1 MKTLPQSGPQSGPG
15 AMPDLTAAILAR
27 TSGPAC
33 GRLRELACDFVDG
46 TLPGGDGDLVLGHLE
61 HCPACQG
68 LVARLRAAAL
78 FLPAFATLNPGA
90 DFTTSVLRR
99 THPAASPAPAPDPLL
114 AGWAR
119 LMGRPRAAL
128 EAAYLATAAGLILTQ
143 IPLPAPLRPLP
154 ASLVSLVRRESRD
167 SLAQLRAR
175 GEAWSRGPR
184 AFLLARTPGPQPGA
198 WSSLWS
204 RLEGLMNRSWLALVQ
219 AARQLRA
226 RAWPAAPKALPP
238 ASEPARAPLRSAF

>member
-1 MKTLPQSGPQSGPG
+1 MNAFPQSGPG
-15 AMPDLTAAILAR
+15 SGPDLTAAILAR

-46 TLPGGDGDLVLGHLE
+46 TLPGADGDLVRGHLD

-68 LVARLRAAAL
+68 LVARLKAAAL
-78 FLPAFATLNPGA
+78 LLPAFASLDPGA
-90 DFTTSVLRR
+90 GFTASVLSR
-99 THPAASPAPAPDPLL
+99 THPAAAPAPAPDPLL

-143 IPLPAPLRPLP
+143 LPLPGALRPLP
-154 ASLVSLVRRESRD
+154 AAFVALVRRESHA

-175 GEAWSRGPR
+175 GETWAQRPR
-184 AFLLARTPGPQPGA
+184 AFLPVRAPGPQPSNRA
-198 WSSLWS
+198 SLWS
-204 RLEGLMNRSWLALVQ
+204 RLDRLMHRSWLALVQ

-226 RAWPAAPKALPP
+226 RAWPAATKALPQ
-238 ASEPARAPLRSAF
+238 ATEPAKAPLRSAL

>member
-1 MKTLPQSGPQSGPG
+1 MNAFPQSGPG
-15 AMPDLTAAILAR
+15 SLPELTAAILAR

-46 TLPGGDGDLVLGHLE
+46 TLPGADGDLVRGHLD

-78 FLPAFATLNPGA
+78 LLPAFAALEPGG
-90 DFTTSVLRR
+90 DFTASVLRR
-99 THPAASPAPAPDPLL
+99 THPAAAPAPAPDPLL

-143 IPLPAPLRPLP
+143 VPLPAPLRPVP
-154 ASLVSLVRRESRD
+154 ATLAALVRRESRA
-167 SLAQLRAR
+167 SLTQLRAR
-175 GEAWSRGPR
+175 GEAWSQRPR
-184 AFLLARTPGPQPGA
+184 AFLPVRSPGPQPGA
-198 WSSLWS
+198 WSTFWS
-204 RLEGLMNRSWLALVQ
+204 RLELLLHRSWLGLVQ
-219 AARQLRA
+219 SARQLRA
-226 RAWPAAPKALPP
+226 RAWPAAPKAPP
-238 ASEPARAPLRSAF
+238 RATEPAKAPLRSAL

>member
-1 MKTLPQSGPQSGPG
+1 MNPAPSSL
-15 AMPDLTAAILAR
+15 PDLTNAILAR

-46 TLPGGDGDLVLGHLE
+46 TLPADDGDLVLGHLE

-78 FLPAFATLNPGA
+78 VLPTFATLNPGA
-90 DFTTSVLRR
+90 SFTASVLRR
-99 THPAASPAPAPDPLL
+99 THPATVLAPVPDPLL

-119 LMGRPRAAL
+119 LMRRPRAAL

-143 IPLPAPLRPLP
+143 LPLPAPLRLIPT
-154 ASLVSLVRRESRD
+154 ALVARVRRESRD

-175 GEAWSRGPR
+175 GEARGGAWSQRPR
-184 AFLLARTPGPQPGA
+184 AFLPVHTPGPRPGA
-198 WSSLWS
+198 WSTLWS
-204 RLEGLMNRSWLALVQ
+204 RLERLRHRSWRALVQ
-219 AARQLRA
+219 TARQLRA
-226 RAWPAAPKALPP
+226 RAWPAAPTALPP
-238 ASEPARAPLRSAF
+238 ATEPAKAPLRSAL

>member
-1 MKTLPQSGPQSGPG
+1 MNPSPG
-15 AMPDLTAAILAR
+15 SRPDLTAAILAR

-46 TLPGGDGDLVLGHLE
+46 TLPKEDGDLVRGHLE
-61 HCPACQG
+61 HCAACQG

-78 FLPAFATLNPGA
+78 LLPTFAALEPGA
-90 DFTTSVLRR
+90 RFTASVLRR
-99 THPAASPAPAPDPLL
+99 TRSAAAPAPAPDPLL

-143 IPLPAPLRPLP
+143 LPLP
-154 ASLVSLVRRESRD
+154 ASLRPVPATLVARVRRESHT

-175 GEAWSRGPR
+175 GEAWAQRPR
-184 AFLLARTPGPQPGA
+184 ALLPVRTPSPQPGVWA
-198 WSSLWS
+198 SLWS
-204 RLEGLMNRSWLALVQ
+204 HLDRLLHRSWLALVQ

-226 RAWPAAPKALPP
+226 RAWPTAPKALPQ
-238 ASEPARAPLRSAF
+238 ATEPAKAPLRSAL